1 MTKGNNCVPICCR
14 LIFKLPQNYEYILN
28 LQLQLSGLKNP
39 NNTFR
44 RDSELLPMVVT
55 SGSRRTSASIC
66 SFKGHIREDKRLQS
80 TYTLP
85 VCSPII
91 FHDFILLKSPAL

>member
-66 SFKGHIREDKRLQS
+66 SFKEYIREDWGYL
-80 TYTLP
+80 LP
-85 VCSPII
+85 I
-91 FHDFILLKSPAL
+91 FALWKV